1 VVKVTSDIRRR
12 IGRVAGRCL
21 AAAVLC
27 GGASAAQAADF
38 AAIVAAHAQ
47 SDHDGDGKDE
57 IESLVPLFPE
67 ELAKPTPAGVR
78 LVVVLVEER
87 LFDAVPGSP
96 YGPQDLVSALNRHR
110 DDLRAQ
116 GFVSRTLRA
125 RVYGGLSHQDGRTV
139 LALRELLKATRASY
153 PQLQGAMLVGDF
165 PEAMIV
171 RSVPRKLGEDRLL
184 IRPEVIA
191 RRSDLVLAD
200 LDGRWHQLY
209 QKARTTLPG
218 ISALGVQAL
227 PGNPGD
233 WPCKGCRVRS
243 ANHQPAD
250 LTVED
255 FFYAQDDIYF
265 TSESNGGLEIT
276 IAEMRAGLE
285 LAPSDFASP
294 NPIAQPEIVVS
305 RINPHHVAIEPN
317 PGFTDSEGRGYLD
330 ASGRPQTVRKGSDV
344 YWTFSADIERRMLI
358 AYFDRNHDHR
368 AGRASTLRTSALSFP
383 ESQFPV
389 ASVRNFLQEAASGF
403 GAPLSRANA
412 SVLDLV
418 TFLKQPAVLKGVHVH
433 ANRDGQAL
441 DDGYDVE
448 ALEQAVGPHV
458 WRWERQGEFL
468 VPGFE
473 GLPEVGVAGL
483 EGETAHY
490 VGDDLF
496 YSLWRNQALGSR
508 GVFYIHNGCDV
519 ISPQGAEDDRYD
531 LNGYGAR
538 QNGEGWLF
546 YLNGLALLGR
556 AKDFNDIPWGA
567 TAELKESPE
576 RPFGSGWQ
584 RQFDVSSADTV
595 LAANEIQR
603 KRSYSWGLLGDW
615 TLTLHPPMVETKVSA
630 FAGTDYRGSVQRL
643 GMGTHEVDDFAWSPE
658 AIDSLV
664 MGPAVETRLF
674 HADNGVGRYAT
685 VRGDLPSVA
694 TFGYADYIRSMQVRP
709 RQGGYARLHAN
720 VGYGGASA
728 VIPPGHYTFTQI
740 RDTFGIAPKSVSS
753 LQLDGVDVF
762 VYDRQTW
769 WNQWRVFGGSVPDL
783 GAHGWNDRLE
793 SVVVV
798 PRGLYATAY
807 QHQGYAG
814 GHVVLEPGRYDD
826 ADLPGLGL
834 DGWAISSLYVGSGVR
849 VIAYRQPGF
858 QGTPLVLNASVG
870 DLIPLGWNDAIRS
883 IVVEAE

>member
-1 VVKVTSDIRRR
+1 
-12 IGRVAGRCL
+12 
-21 AAAVLC
+21 
-27 GGASAAQAADF
+27 
-38 AAIVAAHAQ
+38 
-47 SDHDGDGKDE
+47 
-57 IESLVPLFPE
+57 
-67 ELAKPTPAGVR
+67 
-78 LVVVLVEER
+78 
-87 LFDAVPGSP
+87 
-96 YGPQDLVSALNRHR
+96 
-110 DDLRAQ
+110 
-116 GFVSRTLRA
+116 
-125 RVYGGLSHQDGRTV
+125 
-139 LALRELLKATRASY
+139 
-153 PQLQGAMLVGDF
+153 
-165 PEAMIV
+165 MIV
-171 RSVPRKLGEDRLL
+171 RSVPRKMDDGRLV

-209 QKARTTLPG
+209 QKARTTLRG
-218 ISALGVQAL
+218 LSAVNVQAL
-227 PGNPGD
+227 PGNPGP

-243 ANHQPAD
+243 D
-250 LTVED
+250 DYVWED
-255 FFYAQDDIYF
+255 IALEDYFYAQDDIF
-265 TSESNGGLEIT
+265 FADESNGSVEVT

-294 NPIAQPEIVVS
+294 NPIARPEIVVS
-305 RINPHHVAIEPN
+305 RINPHHVAIEPD

-330 ASGRPQTVRKGSDV
+330 ATGRPQAVRKPGNDV

-383 ESQFPV
+383 QSQFPV
-389 ASVRNFLQEAASGF
+389 AAVRDFLQEGASGF
-403 GAPLSRANA
+403 GAPLARANA
-412 SVLDLV
+412 TVLDLV
-418 TFLKQPAVLKGVHVH
+418 SFLKQPAVLKGVHVH
-433 ANRDGQAL
+433 ASRDGQAL
-441 DDGYDVE
+441 DDGYDVA
-448 ALEQAVGPHV
+448 ALEQAVGPQL
-458 WRWERQGEFL
+458 WRWHRQGEYL
-468 VPGFE
+468 VPGLDS
-473 GLPEVGVAGL
+473 LPEVEVSGL
-483 EGETAHY
+483 DGELAHY

-496 YSLWRNQALGSR
+496 YSLWRNQALGAR

-519 ISPQGAEDDRYD
+519 ISPAGAEESRYD

-576 RPFGSGWQ
+576 RPFGSGWR
-584 RQFDVSSADTV
+584 RQFEVSSADAG
-595 LAANEIQR
+595 LAEIQR

-615 TLTLHPPMVETKVSA
+615 TLTLHPPMVETTVSA

-643 GMGTHEVDDFAWSPE
+643 GMGTHETGDFAWSPE

-664 MGPAVETRLF
+664 MGPALETRLF

-685 VRGDLPSVA
+685 VRGDLPSTA

-709 RQGGYARLHAN
+709 RSAGVARLYAN
-720 VGYGGASA
+720 AGYTGASA
-728 VIPPGHYTFTQI
+728 VIPPGHYTYTQI

-753 LQLDGVDVF
+753 VLLDGVDVF

-814 GHVVLEPGRYDD
+814 AHVVLEPGRYDS

-834 DGWAISSLYVGSGVR
+834 SGAISSVYVGAGVR
-849 VIAYRQPGF
+849 VLAYRQPGF
-858 QGTPLVLNASVG
+858 QGTPLVLSASVG
-870 DLIPLGWNDAIRS
+870 DLIPIGWNDAIQS